1 MDDLDLLLQKAVP
14 HQPQRWEWFRF
25 DPDLVV
31 DAATLPAPIFDLLE
45 GGTNRVSRSYPTP
58 ERATEALRT
67 AVDRYRKGRTSPPQ
81 PDGFSEVAAVH
92 RPHPTNPDGQH

>member
-31 DAATLPAPIFDLLE
+31 DAATLPTPIFDLLP
-45 GGTNRVSRSYPTP
+45 GAGTNRVSKSYPTP
-58 ERATEALRT
+58 GWAMKALQT
-67 AVDRYRKGRTSPPQ
+67 AVERYRKGEALPPQ
-81 PDGFSEVAAVH
+81 PDGFVEVAEAH
-92 RPHPTNPDGQH
+92 KPKGA